1 MSPPEFEN
9 FFLGGGGVEVANI
22 LIFYVLW
29 AKEITVRSYAF
40 SQNIRKC

>member
-9 FFLGGGGVEVANI
+9 FFFGGEVANI